1 MKFRKE
7 VEGMKKEL
15 EESIE
20 DHAIDFY
27 TELHN
32 LKAHTGDIEESLMKL
47 KGSGVLTKDK
57 VLALLNQVVDKRASE
72 GEG

>member
-1 MKFRKE
+1 MKFGKE
-7 VEGMKKEL
+7 VEGLKKEL

-20 DHAIDFY
+20 DHATAFY
-27 TELHN
+27 MELQN

-47 KGSGVLTKDK
+47 KGSGVLTKDE